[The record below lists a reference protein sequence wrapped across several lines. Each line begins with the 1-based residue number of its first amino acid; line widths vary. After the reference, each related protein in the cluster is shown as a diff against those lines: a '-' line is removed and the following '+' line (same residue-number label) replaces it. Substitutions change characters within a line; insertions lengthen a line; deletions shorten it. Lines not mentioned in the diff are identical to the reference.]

1 MTDEETSAGQ
11 PAAIQPI
18 TNQPTVKGIE
28 GFVRLSGP
36 ADQITN
42 ELGPLADLVGTW
54 VGNTGWNMIALPQGR
69 GFTLLIKPYIETITF
84 SALGA
89 LVPDRQGQ
97 DNPTLLI
104 PGLKY
109 DLQISDAQ
117 TNQPM
122 HLENGMWLLINPDN
136 ENDGYSIARHATVP
150 HGDSVAAL
158 GNSSTIE
165 GPPPT
170 FPVIDGRPKPG
181 PKAPDGYTED
191 WILFK
196 GAFQPWNVLNTLQAV
211 VDAQKIRKTT
221 TITVDTNNSGGIVN
235 IPFVVKNA
243 NASRFQCTY
252 WIETV
257 QGSTTDSTFNQLQY
271 FQQTDLNFIPTFGGP
286 EGSLIMW
293 PHVNVNTLVKQ

>member
-1 MTDEETSAGQ
+1 MTDEETSTGQ
-11 PAAIQPI
+11 PAEIQPI

-54 VGNTGWNMIALPQGR
+54 VGNTGWNMIALPQDGS
-69 GFTLLIKPYIETITF
+69 FILLIRPYIETITF

-97 DNPTLLI
+97 GNPTLLI

-109 DLQISDAQ
+109 DLQISDAS

-122 HLENGMWLLINPDN
+122 HLENGMWLLIDPDTG
-136 ENDGYSIARHATVP
+136 NDGFSIARHATVP

-158 GNSSTIE
+158 GNSSTT
-165 GPPPT
+165 GGAPS
-170 FPVIDGRPKPG
+170 FPVISGVPDPG
-181 PKAPDGYTED
+181 PKPFPGYTE
-191 WILFK
+191 
-196 GAFQPWNVLNTLQAV
+196 PWTLHQGPFDTQNVLNTLQEV
-211 VDAQKIRKTT
+211 VNAQKIRSTT
-221 TITVDTNNSGGIVN
+221 TISVDTNNSGGIVN

-252 WIETV
+252 WIETI

-271 FQQTDLNFIPTFGGP
+271 FQQTDLNFLPTFGGP